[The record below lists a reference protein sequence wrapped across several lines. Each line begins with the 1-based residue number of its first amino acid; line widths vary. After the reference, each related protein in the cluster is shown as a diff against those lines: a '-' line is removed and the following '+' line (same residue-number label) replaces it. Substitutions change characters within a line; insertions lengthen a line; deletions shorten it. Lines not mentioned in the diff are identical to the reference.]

1 LKPGGQFT
9 RTTKK
14 SDLKD
19 ERDFKF
25 AFWQG
30 GTLVKVASHAL
41 AVKFG
46 NKMINS
52 IKLGLLIVKLNLK
65 NSK

>member
-1 LKPGGQFT
+1 MKPGGQFT
-9 RTTKK
+9 RATKK

-30 GTLVKVASHAL
+30 GTLVKIASHAL
-41 AVKFG
+41 AVKLV
-46 NKMINS
+46 NNAKNS
-52 IKLGLLIVKLNLK
+52 IKLGLLIVNLNFK